1 MDRDKWKGQER
12 RRYPRLKGATVEYV
26 AIGKAS
32 PKEISFTED
41 ISAVGIR
48 ILASENIEIDTI
60 LLLKIYLP
68 HYSDPI
74 KVKGEVVWTRQSRF
88 LRREGR
94 KALHY
99 DIGIEF
105 IEINDDDQL
114 KICQY
119 TVDQTLPDESS

>member
-1 MDRDKWKGQER
+1 MDKWDGQER

-32 PKEISFTED
+32 PKEMSFTED

-48 ILASENIEIDTI
+48 ILASENIDIDTI

-68 HYSDPI
+68 HYSEPV
-74 KVKGEVVWTRQSRF
+74 KVKGRVVWTRQSRF
-88 LRREGR
+88 LRRDTKKVE
-94 KALHY
+94 HY

-105 IEINDDDQL
+105 MEIKDEDQS

-119 TVDQTLPDESS
+119 TVDQTLQDESS